1 MPLSVIIYN
10 IFLGLFRIGTAVG
23 SLFNPKIKKWVVGRR
38 QIFDKLQ
45 AAIPSH
51 AKIIWMHCASVG
63 EFEQGRPIIER
74 LKTLYPEYKILL
86 TFFSPSGYEA
96 TQNYKGADWIFYMP
110 LDGSI
115 RSKRFLEIIQP
126 RLVIFVKYEFWFYYL
141 KKIKYRNIPLI
152 LVSAIFTDKMS
163 FFKWYGQLQRKM
175 LTRFDQVFVQN
186 ENSKKLLDAIG
197 LSAITTVA
205 GDTRFDRVLQIAS
218 KWEPLP
224 KIDFFIGDCKT
235 IVAGSTWPEDEEL
248 LCNYLSGHKENNIKL
263 ILAPHE
269 IDEKHLEG
277 LRKLFPAAVFYSEF
291 TEDPNVQSKAN
302 CLIIDNIGMLSRLY
316 KYGTIN
322 YVGGG
327 LRPSGIHNVLE
338 AAVYGKPVLFGPVY
352 KKYAEAIALI
362 EMNGSKSFAEAREFE
377 TLANQLLEHE
387 TIAFDMGKQ
396 AAQYVTAQA
405 GATKVITGYIQENL
419 LFTN

>member
-1 MPLSVIIYN
+1 M
-10 IFLGLFRIGTAVG
+10 
-23 SLFNPKIKKWVVGRR
+23 GRR

-45 AAIPSH
+45 AAIPSQ

-86 TFFSPSGYEA
+86 TFFSPSGYVA

-115 RSKRFLEIIQP
+115 RSKRFLEIVQP

-141 KKIKYRNIPLI
+141 KKIKYRNIPII
-152 LVSAIFTDKMS
+152 LVSALFTEKMS

-175 LTRFDQVFVQN
+175 LTRFDRVFVQN

-205 GDTRFDRVLQIAS
+205 GDTRFDRVLEIAS

-327 LRPSGIHNVLE
+327 LSATGVHNVLE
-338 AAVYGKPVLFGPVY
+338 AAVYGKPVVFGKNY
-352 KKYAEAIALI
+352 SEYAEAVELIGKKGGLVFENNSALKNTLLSLFKDMKLYN
-362 EMNGSKSFAEAREFE
+362 EASKSGFQFVKE
-377 TLANQLLEHE
+377 N
-387 TIAFDMGKQ
+387 
-396 AAQYVTAQA
+396 A
-405 GATKVITGYIQENL
+405 GATNIILSYIRNECKL
-419 LFTN
+419 

>member
-1 MPLSVIIYN
+1 MP
-10 IFLGLFRIGTAVG
+10 
-23 SLFNPKIKKWVVGRR
+23 
-38 QIFDKLQ
+38 
-45 AAIPSH
+45 
-51 AKIIWMHCASVG
+51 
-63 EFEQGRPIIER
+63 
-74 LKTLYPEYKILL
+74 
-86 TFFSPSGYEA
+86 
-96 TQNYKGADWIFYMP
+96 
-110 LDGSI
+110 
-115 RSKRFLEIIQP
+115 
-126 RLVIFVKYEFWFYYL
+126 
-141 KKIKYRNIPLI
+141 
-152 LVSAIFTDKMS
+152 

-205 GDTRFDRVLQIAS
+205 GDTRFDRVLEIAS

-248 LCNYLSGHKENNIKL
+248 LCNYLSEHKEYKIKL

-327 LRPSGIHNVLE
+327 LRPSGVHNVLE

-362 EMNGSKSFAEAREFE
+362 KMNGSKSFAEVREFE

-396 AAQYVTAQA
+396 AAQYVAAQA
-405 GATKVITGYIQENL
+405 GATTVITGYIQENL

>member
-45 AAIPSH
+45 VTIPSQ

-86 TFFSPSGYEA
+86 TFFSPSGYVA

-115 RSKRFLEIIQP
+115 RSKRFLEIVQP

-141 KKIKYRNIPLI
+141 KKIKYRNIPII
-152 LVSAIFTDKMS
+152 LVSALFTEKMS

-175 LTRFDQVFVQN
+175 LTRFDRVFVQN

-205 GDTRFDRVLQIAS
+205 GDTRFDRVLEIAS

-327 LRPSGIHNVLE
+327 LSATGVHNVLE
-338 AAVYGKPVLFGPVY
+338 AAVYGKPVVFGKNY
-352 KKYAEAIALI
+352 SEYAEAVELIGKKGGLVFENNSALKNTLLSLFKDMKLYN
-362 EMNGSKSFAEAREFE
+362 EASKSCFQFVKE
-377 TLANQLLEHE
+377 N
-387 TIAFDMGKQ
+387 
-396 AAQYVTAQA
+396 A
-405 GATKVITGYIQENL
+405 GATNIILSYIRNECKL
-419 LFTN
+419 

>member
-1 MPLSVIIYN
+1 M
-10 IFLGLFRIGTAVG
+10 
-23 SLFNPKIKKWVVGRR
+23 GRR

-45 AAIPSH
+45 VTIPSQ

-86 TFFSPSGYEA
+86 TFFSPSGYVA

-115 RSKRFLEIIQP
+115 RSKRFLEIVQP

-141 KKIKYRNIPLI
+141 KKIKYRNIPII
-152 LVSAIFTDKMS
+152 LVSALFTEKMS

-175 LTRFDQVFVQN
+175 LTRFDRVFVQN

-205 GDTRFDRVLQIAS
+205 GDTRFDRVLEIAS

-327 LRPSGIHNVLE
+327 LSATGVHNVLE
-338 AAVYGKPVLFGPVY
+338 AAVYGKPVVFGKNY
-352 KKYAEAIALI
+352 SEYAEAVELIGKKGGLVFENNSALKNTLLSLFKDMKLYN
-362 EMNGSKSFAEAREFE
+362 EASKSGFQFVKE
-377 TLANQLLEHE
+377 N
-387 TIAFDMGKQ
+387 
-396 AAQYVTAQA
+396 A
-405 GATKVITGYIQENL
+405 GATNIILSYIRNECKL
-419 LFTN
+419 

>member
-1 MPLSVIIYN
+1 M
-10 IFLGLFRIGTAVG
+10 
-23 SLFNPKIKKWVVGRR
+23 GRR

-45 AAIPSH
+45 VTIPSQ

-115 RSKRFLEIIQP
+115 RSKRFLEIVQP

-141 KKIKYRNIPLI
+141 KKIKYRNIPII
-152 LVSAIFTDKMS
+152 LVSALFTEKMS

-175 LTRFDQVFVQN
+175 LTRFDRVFVQN

-205 GDTRFDRVLQIAS
+205 GDTRFDRVLEIAS

-327 LRPSGIHNVLE
+327 LSATGVHNVLE
-338 AAVYGKPVLFGPVY
+338 AAVYGKPVVFGKNY
-352 KKYAEAIALI
+352 SEYAEAVELIGKKGGLVFENNSALKNTLLSLFKDMKLYN
-362 EMNGSKSFAEAREFE
+362 EASKSGFQFVKE
-377 TLANQLLEHE
+377 N
-387 TIAFDMGKQ
+387 
-396 AAQYVTAQA
+396 A
-405 GATKVITGYIQENL
+405 GATNIILSYIRNECKL
-419 LFTN
+419 

>member
-45 AAIPSH
+45 VTIPSQ

-115 RSKRFLEIIQP
+115 RSKRFLEIVQP

-152 LVSAIFTDKMS
+152 LVSAIFTEKMS

-175 LTRFDQVFVQN
+175 LTRFDRVFVQN

-205 GDTRFDRVLQIAS
+205 GDTRFDRVLEIAS

-327 LRPSGIHNVLE
+327 LSATGVHNVLE
-338 AAVYGKPVLFGPVY
+338 AAVYGKPVVFGKNY
-352 KKYAEAIALI
+352 SEYAEAVELIGKKGGLVFENNSALKNTLLSLFKDMKLYN
-362 EMNGSKSFAEAREFE
+362 EASKSGFQFVKE
-377 TLANQLLEHE
+377 N
-387 TIAFDMGKQ
+387 
-396 AAQYVTAQA
+396 A
-405 GATKVITGYIQENL
+405 GATNIILSYIRNECKL
-419 LFTN
+419 

>member
-1 MPLSVIIYN
+1 M
-10 IFLGLFRIGTAVG
+10 
-23 SLFNPKIKKWVVGRR
+23 GRR

-86 TFFSPSGYEA
+86 TFFSPSGYVA

-115 RSKRFLEIIQP
+115 RSKRFLEIVQP

-141 KKIKYRNIPLI
+141 KKIKYRNIPII
-152 LVSAIFTDKMS
+152 LVSALFTEKMS

-175 LTRFDQVFVQN
+175 LTRFDRVFVQN

-205 GDTRFDRVLQIAS
+205 GDTRFDRVLEIAS

-248 LCNYLSGHKENNIKL
+248 LCNYLSGHKENSIKL

-327 LRPSGIHNVLE
+327 LSATGVHNVLE
-338 AAVYGKPVLFGPVY
+338 AAVYGKPVVFGKNY
-352 KKYAEAIALI
+352 SEYAEAVELIGKKGGLVFENNSALKNTLLSLFKDMKLYN
-362 EMNGSKSFAEAREFE
+362 EASKSCFQFVKE
-377 TLANQLLEHE
+377 N
-387 TIAFDMGKQ
+387 
-396 AAQYVTAQA
+396 A
-405 GATKVITGYIQENL
+405 GATNIILSYIRNECKL
-419 LFTN
+419 

>member
-45 AAIPSH
+45 VTIPSH

-86 TFFSPSGYEA
+86 TFFSPSGYVA

-115 RSKRFLEIIQP
+115 RSKRFLEIVQP

-141 KKIKYRNIPLI
+141 KKIKYRNIPII
-152 LVSAIFTDKMS
+152 LVSALFTEKMS

-175 LTRFDQVFVQN
+175 LTRFDRVFVQN

-205 GDTRFDRVLQIAS
+205 GDTRFDRVLEIAS

-327 LRPSGIHNVLE
+327 LSATGVHNVLE
-338 AAVYGKPVLFGPVY
+338 AAVYGKPVVFGKNY
-352 KKYAEAIALI
+352 SEYAEAVELIGKKGGLVFENNSALKNTLLSLFKDMKLYN
-362 EMNGSKSFAEAREFE
+362 EASKSGFQFVKE
-377 TLANQLLEHE
+377 N
-387 TIAFDMGKQ
+387 
-396 AAQYVTAQA
+396 A
-405 GATKVITGYIQENL
+405 GATNIILSYIRNECKL
-419 LFTN
+419 

>member
-1 MPLSVIIYN
+1 VPLSVIIYN

-45 AAIPSH
+45 VTIPSQ

-86 TFFSPSGYEA
+86 TFFSPSGYVA

-115 RSKRFLEIIQP
+115 RSKRFLEIVQP

-141 KKIKYRNIPLI
+141 KKIKYRNIPII
-152 LVSAIFTDKMS
+152 LVSALFTEKMS

-175 LTRFDQVFVQN
+175 LTRFDRVFVQN

-205 GDTRFDRVLQIAS
+205 GDTRFDRVLEIAS

-327 LRPSGIHNVLE
+327 LSATGVHNVLE
-338 AAVYGKPVLFGPVY
+338 AAVYGKPVVFGKNY
-352 KKYAEAIALI
+352 SEYAEAVELIGKKGGLVFENNSALKNTLLSLFKDMKLYN
-362 EMNGSKSFAEAREFE
+362 EASKSGFQFVKE
-377 TLANQLLEHE
+377 N
-387 TIAFDMGKQ
+387 
-396 AAQYVTAQA
+396 A
-405 GATKVITGYIQENL
+405 GATNIILSYIRNECKL
-419 LFTN
+419 